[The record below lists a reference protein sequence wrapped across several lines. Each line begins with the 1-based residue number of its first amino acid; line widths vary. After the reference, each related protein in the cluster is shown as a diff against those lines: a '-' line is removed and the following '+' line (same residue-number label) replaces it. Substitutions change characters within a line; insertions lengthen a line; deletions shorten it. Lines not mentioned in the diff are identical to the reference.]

1 MRANTYSWE
10 NILPWLFPR
19 GCCSFAT
26 CSKRASLGG
35 PGDAAGAGD
44 IGFADTLG
52 RIYCETQCNSQGKL
66 FSKLCSMQGRSSAA
80 AAVVL
85 QMENQFASQK
95 TAPGSGRWVSG
106 GGSVMGAV
114 EV

>member
-1 MRANTYSWE
+1 
-10 NILPWLFPR
+10 
-19 GCCSFAT
+19 
-26 CSKRASLGG
+26 
-35 PGDAAGAGD
+35 
-44 IGFADTLG
+44 
-52 RIYCETQCNSQGKL
+52 
-66 FSKLCSMQGRSSAA
+66 MQGRSSAA